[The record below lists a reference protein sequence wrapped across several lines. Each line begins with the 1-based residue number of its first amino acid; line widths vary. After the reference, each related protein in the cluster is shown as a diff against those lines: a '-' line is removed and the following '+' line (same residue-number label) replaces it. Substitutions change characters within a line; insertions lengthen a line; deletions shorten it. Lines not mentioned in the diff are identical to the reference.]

1 MIELNG
7 HVIAMAVSHEEN
19 ELFVNVRSWPDG
31 AVPTMENTPAIAQQ
45 IETVVIDLNTLERTS
60 KVLFYPCSHIHWL
73 LMRAQILFRHF
84 SATWV
89 TLLRK
94 MVRQV

>member
-1 MIELNG
+1 MLPEKVIELNG

-31 AVPTMENTPAIAQQ
+31 AVPTMENSPVIAQQ

-60 KVLFYPCSHIHWL
+60 KVF
-73 LMRAQILFRHF
+73 ILGSFPSF
-84 SATWV
+84 IA
-89 TLLRK
+89 
-94 MVRQV
+94 